1 MNIPGKLEKIISPI
15 QSLVSDESKSSY
27 LLLFTT
33 VTALI
38 IANSPL
44 RLQYESLVHI
54 PMGFHIGDWFFE
66 KSLKHWVNDGL
77 MALFFYVL
85 GLEIKR
91 ELLVGELRHLSR
103 SMIVIVAALG
113 GMTLPAVIY
122 VAFNFSAA
130 TVDGW
135 GIPMATDTAFAV
147 GVLVL
152 LKSRAPAGLA
162 AFLTALA
169 IIDDLGAVLVI
180 ALFYTK
186 TIHTV
191 ALLGAVGVLLLL
203 ALLNYTGVRR
213 PSVYVTVGIVLWFM
227 LEYSG
232 VHSTI
237 AGVAVALTTP
247 ARPEHSDNW
256 LIRRIEWLLE
266 LIKIRSSRG
275 GPELDVL
282 ADEEQ
287 HKLAE
292 QVKESAQRATT
303 PLKRWERS
311 LERPVILLVLPIFAL
326 MNAGIALD
334 HQVLT
339 AIATQSTS
347 WGIITGLVL
356 GKPLGIT
363 LFCWLGLKS
372 GHGRLPGDISLNH
385 IFGMAMLS
393 GIGFT
398 MSIFFA
404 GLSFTDEV
412 TLTSAKLSIFIAS
425 IVSGILG
432 YCWLR
437 FVVPGKTEESSPST
451 A

>member
-1 MNIPGKLEKIISPI
+1 MNIPGKIEKIVSPI
-15 QSLVSDESKSSY
+15 QSLIRDESKSSY
-27 LLLFTT
+27 LLLIAT
-33 VTALI
+33 VAALL
-38 IANSPL
+38 IANSPISS
-44 RLQYESLVHI
+44 QYQSLIHL
-54 PMGFHIGDWFFE
+54 PMGFHVGDWLFE

-91 ELLVGELRHLSR
+91 ELLVGELQHLSR
-103 SMIVIVAALG
+103 SIIVIFAAIG

-122 VAFNFSAA
+122 TAFNFHAA

-147 GVLVL
+147 GILVL
-152 LKSRAPAGLA
+152 LKNRVPAGLA

-169 IIDDLGAVLVI
+169 IIDDLGAILVI
-180 ALFYTK
+180 ALFYTE
-186 TIHTV
+186 TINGM
-191 ALLGAVGVLLLL
+191 ALLGAAGIFLLLIL
-203 ALLNYTGVRR
+203 MNYVGVRR
-213 PSVYVTVGIVLWFM
+213 PSIFVTVGIILWFM
-227 LEYSG
+227 LEHSG

-275 GPELDVL
+275 GPDLDVL

-292 QVKESAQRATT
+292 QLKESAQRATT

-311 LERPVILLVLPIFAL
+311 LERPVILLVLPVFAL
-326 MNAGIALD
+326 VNAGILLS
-334 HQVLT
+334 HEVLYT
-339 AIATQSTS
+339 FATQSVS
-347 WGIITGLVL
+347 WGILTGLVL

-363 LFCWLGLKS
+363 LFCWIGLKS
-372 GHGRLPGDISLNH
+372 GHGQLPDDISLTH
-385 IFGMAMLS
+385 IFGMALLS

-398 MSIFFA
+398 MSIFIA

-412 TLTSAKLSIFIAS
+412 LLVSAKLSIFIAS
-425 IVSGILG
+425 IIAGILG
-432 YCWLR
+432 YSWLR
-437 FVVPGKTEESSPST
+437 FVIARQNKGST
-451 A
+451 PLNQ